1 MCPNLRS
8 GKPIRYLLAP
18 LLQYHDDKVVTMLD
32 PGRLGLH
39 PATAS
44 GSRPDE
50 PAMPSLTGRQQQA
63 LETLSRLA
71 RRHAIEMQ
79 TQPGDILLFNNYALL
94 HARAAYQDGVGG
106 DTDQNAQ
113 NSGPR
118 RHLVRLW
125 LRNPAHSWSIPDS
138 MRVLWEPAYGSSI
151 GRFLPRRYPV
161 VPEREY
167 KVPKYTSGSAAW
179 AVEDTDEDDLS

>member
-1 MCPNLRS
+1 
-8 GKPIRYLLAP
+8 
-18 LLQYHDDKVVTMLD
+18 MLD

-44 GSRPDE
+44 AAPRPDA
-50 PAMPSLTGRQQQA
+50 PAMPALSALQQRA
-63 LETLSRLA
+63 LAALA
-71 RRHAIEMQ
+71 GLAAQLAVAVAVR
-79 TQPGDILLFNNYALL
+79 PGDMLLVNNYALL
-94 HARAAYQDGVGG
+94 HARAAYEDGDDGDDDVAREDDDNNGG
-106 DTDQNAQ
+106 DGD
-113 NSGPR
+113 GRR

-125 LRNPAHSWSIPDS
+125 LRSPAHSWSLPED
-138 MRVLWEPAYGSSI
+138 MKALWEPAYGDCL

-179 AVEDTDEDDLS
+179 AVEDPEELEL